1 MRAGLLP
8 VSLISAATL
17 AHEVLLMRLFS
28 ILQWHHFAYMIISI
42 ALLGFGASGTFLAF
56 ARRPLVDR
64 YPAAFA
70 ASAALFGITAVA
82 SFAGAERLPFNAL
95 EIVWNP
101 GQLGWLA
108 ASYALLIL
116 PFFFGAT
123 CIGLAFSRHTGQ
135 IGRVYAFDLVGAG
148 IGALGIVGLLFLV
161 FPSAALRFVAALGFV
176 AAALAATDMARHR
189 WLTAG
194 SLGLSAA
201 VIAVWLPLSWTA
213 PGPHMSQYKGL
224 RMALEVPNARVVEE
238 RSSPLGLLTVVESPT
253 VPFRYAPGLSLANT
267 QEPPAQLAVFTDG
280 DSLTAITAYGG
291 DPATV
296 AYLDRT
302 TAALPYRILE
312 RPRILILGAGGGEQM
327 LLALRAG
334 ADTVDAVEVNPQMI
348 DLARNRFADFGGGIF
363 SRPNVH
369 LHLAEARAFAATTG
383 ERYDLIQMPLL
394 DSFSAAVAGVQSMHE
409 NYTYTV
415 EALRAYLAVL
425 RPDGVVAV
433 TRWLRVPPRDIL
445 KLFATATAALEAD
458 GVAES
463 GRHLALIRSWNTATL
478 LVAKSPFTGED
489 VAAIRGFA
497 AENFFDISWAPG
509 ISASDVNRYNQLDQ
523 EYLYEG
529 ALALLGPERADF
541 TERYKFDIAPATDNR
556 PYFFDFFRWRALPEL
571 LMLRTQGGAAMLD
584 WGYLI
589 LVTTLVQAAILSA
602 VLILLPLWL
611 RRRAPGRAVQRLRF
625 GLYFLALG
633 LAFLFIEIAFIQ
645 RFVLFLGHPLYAI
658 AVVLAGFLAFAGLGS
673 ALAAR
678 WMAAVG
684 RGSAVRGIA
693 FAVVV
698 IAFLAATYLLA
709 LPLIFERLLA
719 LPDAAKIAIAL
730 LLIAPLAVFMGM
742 PFPLGLG
749 HVGAR
754 SEAFI
759 PWAWGINGCAS
770 VLSAILA
777 ALLAMHVGFTGVV
790 TIATILYLVAP
801 ALLAGSWDRYDQ
813 QTSQGLSGSEP
824 LSLPPRDAGDH
835 YHARHAAQPPRHP
848 PDSPAA
854 SAGGCA

>member
-28 ILQWHHFAYMIISI
+28 ILQWHHFSYMIISI

-56 ARRPLVDR
+56 ARRPLVER

-82 SFAGAERLPFNAL
+82 TFAGAERLPFNAL

-123 CIGLAFSRHTGQ
+123 CIGLAFSRHSRQ

-148 IGALGIVGLLFLV
+148 IGALGTVGLLFLV
-161 FPSAALRFVAALGFV
+161 FPYAALRLVAALGFA
-176 AAALAATDMARHR
+176 AAALAATGMACHR
-189 WLTAG
+189 WISAGGLGITAV
-194 SLGLSAA
+194 
-201 VIAVWLPLSWTA
+201 VIAVWLPPYWTA

-253 VPFRYAPGLSLANT
+253 VPFRYVPGLSLANT

-280 DSLTAITAYGG
+280 DSITALTAYDG
-291 DPATV
+291 DPATI

-312 RPRILILGAGGGEQM
+312 RPRVLILGAGGGEQV

-334 ADTVDAVEVNPQMI
+334 ADSVDAVEVNPQMI
-348 DLARNRFADFGGGIF
+348 DLARNRFADFGGDIF

-369 LHLAEARAFAATTG
+369 LHLAEARSYAATTG

-394 DSFSAAVAGVQSMHE
+394 DSFSAAAAGVQSMHE

-415 EALRAYLAVL
+415 EALRDYLAVL
-425 RPDGVVAV
+425 RPPGVIAI

-445 KLFATATAALEAD
+445 KLFATAIAALEAD
-458 GVAES
+458 GIAEP
-463 GRHLALIRSWNTATL
+463 GRHLALIRSWNTSTL
-478 LVAKSPFTGED
+478 LVAKSPFTDED
-489 VAAIRGFA
+489 VAAIRDFA
-497 AENFFDISWAPG
+497 AVNFFDISWAPG
-509 ISASDVNRYNQLDQ
+509 ISASAVNNYNQLDQ

-529 ALALLGPERADF
+529 ALALLGPERANF

-571 LMLRTQGGAAMLD
+571 LTLRTQGGAAMLD

-589 LVTTLVQAAILSA
+589 LVMTLIQAAILSA
-602 VLILLPLWL
+602 LLILLPLWL
-611 RRRAPGRAVQRLRF
+611 RRRTLGGAVHRLRF

-645 RFVLFLGHPLYAI
+645 RFVLFLGHPLYAV

-673 ALAAR
+673 AAAAG
-678 WMAAVG
+678 WMAGVG
-684 RGSAVRGIA
+684 RGSAVRAIA
-693 FAVVV
+693 VAVVV
-698 IAFLAATYLLA
+698 IAFLAVTYLLA
-709 LPLIFERLLA
+709 LPFIFGQLLA
-719 LPDAAKIAIAL
+719 LADTAKIAIAL
-730 LLIAPLAVFMGM
+730 FLIAPLAFFMGM
-742 PFPLGLG
+742 PFPLGLV
-749 HVGAR
+749 HVGVR

-759 PWAWGINGCAS
+759 AWAWGINGCAS

-777 ALLAMHVGFTGVV
+777 ALLAMQVGFTGVV
-790 TIATILYLVAP
+790 TIACILYLIAP
-801 ALLAGSWDRYDQ
+801 ALLAGSGRYDQ
-813 QTSQGLSGSEP
+813 KASGLV
-824 LSLPPRDAGDH
+824 
-835 YHARHAAQPPRHP
+835 
-848 PDSPAA
+848 PDMNATT
-854 SAGGCA
+854 GE

>member
-1 MRAGLLP
+1 MRAGHLLP
-8 VSLISAATL
+8 VGLISAATL

-28 ILQWHHFAYMIISI
+28 IIQWHQFAYMIISI
-42 ALLGFGASGTFLAF
+42 ALLGFGASGTFVAL
-56 ARRPLVDR
+56 ARRPLMKR

-70 ASAALFGITAVA
+70 ASAALFGISTVA

-95 EIVWNP
+95 EVVWNP

-108 ASYALLIL
+108 ASYALLVL

-123 CIGLAFSRHTGQ
+123 CIGLAFIRHPGQ

-148 IGALGIVGLLFLV
+148 VGALGIVGLLFLV
-161 FPSAALRFVAALGFV
+161 FPSAALRFVAALGFA
-176 AAALAATDMARHR
+176 AAALAATGMARHR
-189 WLTAG
+189 RLAAA
-194 SLGLSAA
+194 SLGLAAA
-201 VIAVWLPLSWTA
+201 VIAVWLPPSFTA
-213 PGPHMSQYKGL
+213 TGPHMSQYKGL
-224 RMALEVPNARVVEE
+224 SMALNVPNARVVEE
-238 RSSPLGLLTVVESPT
+238 RSSPLGLLTVVESPS
-253 VPFRYAPGLSLANT
+253 VPFRHAPGLSLANN
-267 QEPPAQLAVFTDG
+267 QEPPAQLAVFNDG
-280 DSLTAITAYGG
+280 DSITAITAYSGN
-291 DPATV
+291 PATV

-302 TAALPYRILE
+302 TAALPYRMLA
-312 RPRILILGAGGGEQM
+312 RPQVLVLGAGGGEQV

-334 ADTVDAVEVNPQMI
+334 ADIVDAVEVNPQMI
-348 DLARNRFADFGGGIF
+348 DLVRNRFANVVGGIF

-369 LHLAEARAFAATTG
+369 LHLAEARAFAATAG

-394 DSFSAAVAGVQSMHE
+394 DSFSAAAAGVQSIHE

-415 EALRAYLAVL
+415 EALRDYLAVL
-425 RPDGVVAV
+425 KPDGVVAI
-433 TRWLRVPPRDIL
+433 TRWLRMPPRDIL

-458 GVAES
+458 GVS
-463 GRHLALIRSWNTATL
+463 QPGWHLALIRSWNTATL

-497 AENFFDISWAPG
+497 AENFFDISWVPG
-509 ISASDVNRYNQLDQ
+509 ISASDVNRYNQLDRD
-523 EYLYEG
+523 YLYEG

-571 LMLRTQGGAAMLD
+571 LTLSTQGGAAMLD

-589 LVTTLVQAAILSA
+589 LAATLIQAAILSA

-611 RRRAPGRAVQRLRF
+611 RRRGLGSAVPRLRF

-645 RFVLFLGHPLYAI
+645 RFVLFLGHPLYAV

-678 WMAAVG
+678 WVAAVG
-684 RGSAVRGIA
+684 CGSAVRGIA
-693 FAVVV
+693 LAVVV
-698 IAFLAATYLLA
+698 IAFLAGTYLLV
-709 LPLIFERLLA
+709 LSFIFERLLA

-754 SEAFI
+754 SEEFL

-790 TIATILYLVAP
+790 TVAAILYLVAP
-801 ALLAGSWDRYDQ
+801 ALLAGSRDRCDQ
-813 QTSQGLSGSEP
+813 
-824 LSLPPRDAGDH
+824 
-835 YHARHAAQPPRHP
+835 
-848 PDSPAA
+848 
-854 SAGGCA
+854 

>member
-1 MRAGLLP
+1 MKGARLLP
-8 VSLISAATL
+8 VGLISATIL
-17 AHEVLLMRLFS
+17 AYEVLLMRLFS
-28 ILQWHHFAYMIISI
+28 IIQWHHFAYMIISI
-42 ALLGFGASGTFLAF
+42 ALLGFGASGTLVAF
-56 ARRPLVDR
+56 ARRPLVKR

-70 ASAALFGITAVA
+70 ASAALFGITAIA
-82 SFAGAERLPFNAL
+82 CFAVAERLPFNAL

-101 GQLGWLA
+101 RQLGWLA

-123 CIGLAFSRHTGQ
+123 CIGLAFSRHPGQ

-161 FPSAALRFVAALGFV
+161 FPSTALRIVAALGFA
-176 AAALAATDMARHR
+176 AAALAATGMARYR
-189 WLTAG
+189 WLAAG
-194 SLGLSAA
+194 GLGLAA
-201 VIAVWLPLSWTA
+201 VAIAVWLPPFWTD
-213 PGPHMSQYKGL
+213 PGPHISQYKGL

-238 RSSPLGLLTVVESPT
+238 RSSPLGLLTVVESPA
-253 VPFRYAPGLSLANT
+253 VPFRYVPGLGLANT

-280 DSLTAITAYGG
+280 DSITALTAYGG

-296 AYLDRT
+296 AYLGRT
-302 TAALPYRILE
+302 TAALPYRILH
-312 RPRILILGAGGGEQM
+312 RPRVLILGAGGGEQV
-327 LLALRAG
+327 LLALSAG
-334 ADTVDAVEVNPQMI
+334 AGTVDAVEVNPQMI
-348 DLARNRFADFGGGIF
+348 NLARVRFADFAGGIF
-363 SRPNVH
+363 SRPDVH

-394 DSFSAAVAGVQSMHE
+394 DSFGAAAAGVQSMHE

-415 EALRAYLAVL
+415 EALRDYLAVL
-425 RPDGVVAV
+425 RPDGVLAV

-445 KLFATATAALEAD
+445 KLFATAAAVLEAD
-458 GVAES
+458 GVAEP

-478 LVAKSPFTGED
+478 LVARSPFTGEE
-489 VAAIRGFA
+489 VTAIRRFA

-509 ISASDVNRYNQLDQ
+509 IAVSDVNRYNQLDQ

-529 ALALLGPERADF
+529 ALALLGPARADF
-541 TERYKFDIAPATDNR
+541 IERYKFDIAPATDNR

-571 LMLRTQGGAAMLD
+571 LTLRTQGGAAMLD

-602 VLILLPLWL
+602 VLILLPLRL
-611 RRRAPGRAVQRLRF
+611 SRRALGTAGHRLRF

-645 RFVLFLGHPLYAI
+645 RFVLFLGHPLYAV

-693 FAVVV
+693 LAVVA
-698 IAFLAATYLLA
+698 IAFLATTYLLA
-709 LPLIFERLLA
+709 LPLIFEGLLA
-719 LPDAAKIAIAL
+719 LPVAAKIAIAL
-730 LLIAPLAVFMGM
+730 LLIAPLALFMGM

-749 HVGAR
+749 HVGAY

-801 ALLAGSWDRYDQ
+801 ALLAGSWDK
-813 QTSQGLSGSEP
+813 
-824 LSLPPRDAGDH
+824 LPKAH
-835 YHARHAAQPPRHP
+835 I
-848 PDSPAA
+848 
-854 SAGGCA
+854 

>member
-1 MRAGLLP
+1 
-8 VSLISAATL
+8 
-17 AHEVLLMRLFS
+17 
-28 ILQWHHFAYMIISI
+28 
-42 ALLGFGASGTFLAF
+42 
-56 ARRPLVDR
+56 
-64 YPAAFA
+64 
-70 ASAALFGITAVA
+70 
-82 SFAGAERLPFNAL
+82 
-95 EIVWNP
+95 
-101 GQLGWLA
+101 
-108 ASYALLIL
+108 
-116 PFFFGAT
+116 
-123 CIGLAFSRHTGQ
+123 
-135 IGRVYAFDLVGAG
+135 
-148 IGALGIVGLLFLV
+148 
-161 FPSAALRFVAALGFV
+161 
-176 AAALAATDMARHR
+176 
-189 WLTAG
+189 
-194 SLGLSAA
+194 
-201 VIAVWLPLSWTA
+201 
-213 PGPHMSQYKGL
+213 
-224 RMALEVPNARVVEE
+224 VEE

-253 VPFRYAPGLSLANT
+253 VPFRYAPGLSLANV
-267 QEPPAQLAVFTDG
+267 QEPPAQLAVFSDG
-280 DSLTAITAYGG
+280 DSITAMTAYGG

-302 TAALPYRILE
+302 TAALPYRLLA
-312 RPRILILGAGGGEQM
+312 RPRILILGAGGGEQV

-334 ADTVDAVEVNPQMI
+334 ADIVDAVEVNPQMI
-348 DLARNRFADFGGGIF
+348 ELSRNRFASFVGGIF
-363 SRPNVH
+363 SRPNVN

-394 DSFSAAVAGVQSMHE
+394 DSFSAAAAGVQSMHE

-415 EALRAYLAVL
+415 EALRDYLAVL
-425 RPDGVVAV
+425 RPDGVVAI

-458 GVAES
+458 GVS
-463 GRHLALIRSWNTATL
+463 QPGRHLALIRSWNTATL
-478 LVAKSPFTGED
+478 IVAKSPLTGED

-497 AENFFDISWAPG
+497 GENFFDISWVPG

-571 LMLRTQGGAAMLD
+571 LALRTQGGAAMLD

-589 LVTTLVQAAILSA
+589 LVATLVQTAILSA

-611 RRRAPGRAVQRLRF
+611 GRRAIGSAVPRLRF

-645 RFVLFLGHPLYAI
+645 RFMLFLGHPLYAV

-673 ALAAR
+673 AVAAR
-678 WMAAVG
+678 WMTAVG
-684 RGSAVRGIA
+684 RGSAVRGITL
-693 FAVVV
+693 AVVV
-698 IAFLAATYLLA
+698 IAFLAGTYLIA
-709 LPLIFERLLA
+709 LPSVFERLLA

-742 PFPLGLG
+742 PFPLGLS

-754 SEAFI
+754 SEEFL

-777 ALLAMHVGFTGVV
+777 ALLAMHVGFIGVV
-790 TIATILYLVAP
+790 TIAAILYLAAP
-801 ALLAGSWDRYDQ
+801 ALLAGSQGFVPDRKR
-813 QTSQGLSGSEP
+813 SRAKP
-824 LSLPPRDAGDH
+824 
-835 YHARHAAQPPRHP
+835 
-848 PDSPAA
+848 
-854 SAGGCA
+854 SA

>member
-1 MRAGLLP
+1 MRVGRLLP

-28 ILQWHHFAYMIISI
+28 IIQWHHFAYMIISI
-42 ALLGFGASGTFLAF
+42 ALLGFGASGTFVAF
-56 ARRPLVDR
+56 ARRPLVER

-123 CIGLAFSRHTGQ
+123 CIGLAFSRHPGQ

-148 IGALGIVGLLFLV
+148 IGALGTVGLLFLV

-176 AAALAATDMARHR
+176 AAALAATGMARHR
-189 WLTAG
+189 WLAVG
-194 SLGLSAA
+194 SLGLAAA
-201 VIAVWLPLSWTA
+201 VIAVWLPSSWTA
-213 PGPHMSQYKGL
+213 PDPYMSQYKGL

-253 VPFRYAPGLSLANT
+253 VPFRYVPGLSLANT

-280 DSLTAITAYGG
+280 DSITAITAYGG
-291 DPATV
+291 TPATV

-312 RPRILILGAGGGEQM
+312 RPRMLILGAGGGEQV

-348 DLARNRFADFGGGIF
+348 DLVRNRFADFDGGIF

-394 DSFSAAVAGVQSMHE
+394 DSFSAAAAGVQSMHE
-409 NYTYTV
+409 NYTYTA
-415 EALRAYLAVL
+415 EALRDYLAVL
-425 RPDGVVAV
+425 KPDGVIAI

-458 GVAES
+458 GVAEP

-478 LVAKSPFTGED
+478 LVAKSPFMGED
-489 VAAIRGFA
+489 VTAIRGFA

-571 LMLRTQGGAAMLD
+571 LTLRTQGGAAMLD

-589 LVTTLVQAAILSA
+589 LVTTLVQAAVLSA

-611 RRRAPGRAVQRLRF
+611 RRRALGGAACRLRF

-645 RFVLFLGHPLYAI
+645 RFVLFLGHPLYAV

-673 ALAAR
+673 AVAAR

-693 FAVVV
+693 LAVVV

-777 ALLAMHVGFTGVV
+777 PLLAMHVGFTGVV
-790 TIATILYLVAP
+790 TIATVLYLVAP

-813 QTSQGLSGSEP
+813 QTSQGFI
-824 LSLPPRDAGDH
+824 
-835 YHARHAAQPPRHP
+835 
-848 PDSPAA
+848 PDRS
-854 SAGGCA
+854 

>member
-1 MRAGLLP
+1 MRAGCLLP
-8 VSLISAATL
+8 VGLISAATL
-17 AHEVLLMRLFS
+17 SYEVLLMRLFS
-28 ILQWHHFAYMIISI
+28 IVQWQYFAYMIISI
-42 ALLGFGASGTFLAF
+42 ALLGFGASGSFVAL
-56 ARRPLVDR
+56 ARRPLVER

-82 SFAGAERLPFNAL
+82 SFAGAERLPFNPL

-108 ASYALLIL
+108 ASYALLFL

-123 CIGLAFSRHTGQ
+123 CIGLAFSRHPDQ

-148 IGALGIVGLLFLV
+148 AGALGTVGLLFLV
-161 FPSAALRFVAALGFV
+161 FPSVALRLVAALGFV
-176 AAALAATDMARHR
+176 AAALSATGMARHR
-189 WLTAG
+189 WLAAG
-194 SLGLSAA
+194 SLGLAA
-201 VIAVWLPLSWTA
+201 AAIAVWLPPSWTA
-213 PGPHMSQYKGL
+213 PDPHMSQYKGL

-238 RSSPLGLLTVVESPT
+238 RSSPLGLLTIVESPT
-253 VPFRYAPGLSLANT
+253 VPFRYVPGLSLANT
-267 QEPPAQLAVFTDG
+267 QEPLAQLAVFTDG
-280 DSLTAITAYGG
+280 ESITTITAYDGA
-291 DPATV
+291 PATL

-312 RPRILILGAGGGEQM
+312 RPRMLILGAGGGEQV

-348 DLARNRFADFGGGIF
+348 DLVRNRFADFAGGIF

-369 LHLAEARAFAATTG
+369 VHLAEARAFAATTD

-394 DSFSAAVAGVQSMHE
+394 DSFSAAAAGVQSMHE

-415 EALRAYLAVL
+415 EALRDYLTVL
-425 RPDGVVAV
+425 KPEGVIAI

-458 GVAES
+458 GVAEP
-463 GRHLALIRSWNTATL
+463 GTHLALIRSWNTATL
-478 LVAKSPFTGED
+478 LVAKAPFIGED
-489 VAAIRGFA
+489 VAAIRRFA

-509 ISASDVNRYNQLDQ
+509 ISTSDVNRYNQLDQ

-529 ALALLGPERADF
+529 ALALLGPGRAGF
-541 TERYKFDIAPATDNR
+541 TERYKFDISPATDNR

-571 LMLRTQGGAAMLD
+571 LTLRTQGGAAMLD

-589 LVTTLVQAAILSA
+589 LVTTLVQAAVLSA
-602 VLILLPLWL
+602 VLILFPLWL
-611 RRRAPGRAVQRLRF
+611 RRRAPPRAERRLRF

-645 RFVLFLGHPLYAI
+645 RFLLFLGHPLYAV

-673 ALAAR
+673 AIAAR

-684 RGSAVRGIA
+684 RGSAVRGITL
-693 FAVVV
+693 AVVV
-698 IAFLAATYLLA
+698 IALLAATYLLA

-719 LPDAAKIAIAL
+719 LPDAAKIAITL

-749 HVGAR
+749 YVGAR
-754 SEAFI
+754 SEALI

-801 ALLAGSWDRYDQ
+801 ALLAGPLDAALLAKRISDP
-813 QTSQGLSGSEP
+813 QGS
-824 LSLPPRDAGDH
+824 
-835 YHARHAAQPPRHP
+835 
-848 PDSPAA
+848 
-854 SAGGCA
+854 

>member
-1 MRAGLLP
+1 MRVGRLLP
-8 VSLISAATL
+8 VGLISAATL

-28 ILQWHHFAYMIISI
+28 IIQWHQFAYMIISI
-42 ALLGFGASGTFLAF
+42 ALLGFGASGTFVAL
-56 ARRPLVDR
+56 ARRPLLKR

-108 ASYALLIL
+108 ASYALLVL

-123 CIGLAFSRHTGQ
+123 CIGLAFSRHPGQ

-148 IGALGIVGLLFLV
+148 VGALGTVGLLFLV
-161 FPSAALRFVAALGFV
+161 FPSAALRFIAALGFA
-176 AAALAATDMARHR
+176 AAALAATGMARHR
-189 WLTAG
+189 RLAAG
-194 SLGLSAA
+194 SLGLAAA
-201 VIAVWLPLSWTA
+201 VIAVWLPPSFTA
-213 PGPHMSQYKGL
+213 TGPHMSQYKGL
-224 RMALEVPNARVVEE
+224 SMALDVPNARVVEE
-238 RSSPLGLLTVVESPT
+238 RSSPLGLLTVVESPS
-253 VPFRYAPGLSLANT
+253 VPFRHAPGLSLANT
-267 QEPPAQLAVFTDG
+267 QEPPAQLAVFSDG
-280 DSLTAITAYGG
+280 DSITAMTAYSG

-302 TAALPYRILE
+302 TAALPYRMLA
-312 RPRILILGAGGGEQM
+312 RPRMLVLGAGGGEQV

-334 ADTVDAVEVNPQMI
+334 ADIVDAVEVNPQMI
-348 DLARNRFADFGGGIF
+348 DLARNRFANFVGGIF

-369 LHLAEARAFAATTG
+369 LHLAEARAFAATAG

-394 DSFSAAVAGVQSMHE
+394 DSFSAAAAGVQSMHE

-415 EALRAYLAVL
+415 EALRDYLAVL
-425 RPDGVVAV
+425 KPDGVVAI

-458 GVAES
+458 GVS
-463 GRHLALIRSWNTATL
+463 QPGRHLALIRSWNTATL

-497 AENFFDISWAPG
+497 GENFFDISWVPG

-541 TERYKFDIAPATDNR
+541 IERYKFDIAPATDDR

-571 LMLRTQGGAAMLD
+571 LTLRTQGGAAMLD

-589 LVTTLVQAAILSA
+589 LAATLVQAAILSA

-611 RRRAPGRAVQRLRF
+611 RRRALGRAVPRLRF

-645 RFVLFLGHPLYAI
+645 RFVLFLGHPLYAV

-678 WMAAVG
+678 WVVTVG
-684 RGSAVRGIA
+684 RGSAVRGITL
-693 FAVVV
+693 AVVV
-698 IAFLAATYLLA
+698 IAFLAGTYLLA

-749 HVGAR
+749 YTAAR
-754 SEAFI
+754 SEEFL

-801 ALLAGSWDRYDQ
+801 ALLAGPWDRYDQ
-813 QTSQGLSGSEP
+813 QTSQGLSESEP
-824 LSLPPRDAGDH
+824 FVS
-835 YHARHAAQPPRHP
+835 
-848 PDSPAA
+848 
-854 SAGGCA
+854 

>member
-1 MRAGLLP
+1 MRVGRLLP
-8 VSLISAATL
+8 VGLISAATL

-28 ILQWHHFAYMIISI
+28 IIQWHHFAYMIISI

-56 ARRPLVDR
+56 ARRPLVER

-70 ASAALFGITAVA
+70 ASAALFGISAVA
-82 SFAGAERLPFNAL
+82 SVAGAERLPFNAL
-95 EIVWNP
+95 EIIWNP

-108 ASYALLIL
+108 ASYALLVL

-123 CIGLAFSRHTGQ
+123 CIGLAFIRHPGQ

-148 IGALGIVGLLFLV
+148 IGALGTVGLLFLV
-161 FPSAALRFVAALGFV
+161 PPPAALYFVAALGFA
-176 AAALAATDMARHR
+176 AAALAATGMARHR
-189 WLTAG
+189 WLAVG
-194 SLGLSAA
+194 SLGLAA
-201 VIAVWLPLSWTA
+201 LLIAVWLPPSWTA

-238 RSSPLGLLTVVESPT
+238 RSSPLGLLTIVESPT

-280 DSLTAITAYGG
+280 DSITTITAYGG

-302 TAALPYRILE
+302 TAALPYRILT
-312 RPRILILGAGGGEQM
+312 RPRMLILGAGGGEQV

-334 ADTVDAVEVNPQMI
+334 AVTVDAVEFNPQMI
-348 DLARNRFADFGGGIF
+348 DLARNHFADFAGGIF

-369 LHLAEARAFAATTG
+369 LHLAEARAFAAATG

-394 DSFSAAVAGVQSMHE
+394 DSFSAAAAGVQTMHE
-409 NYTYTV
+409 NYTYTL
-415 EALRAYLAVL
+415 EALRDYLAVL
-425 RPDGVVAV
+425 RPGGIIAI
-433 TRWLRVPPRDIL
+433 TRWLRAPPRDIL

-458 GVAES
+458 GVAEA
-463 GRHLALIRSWNTATL
+463 GQHLALIRSWNTATL
-478 LVAKSPFTGED
+478 LVAKSAFIGED

-497 AENFFDISWAPG
+497 AENFFDTSWAPG
-509 ISASDVNRYNQLDQ
+509 ISSADVNRYNQLDQ

-541 TERYKFDIAPATDNR
+541 IERYKFDIAPATDDR

-571 LMLRTQGGAAMLD
+571 LTLRTQGGAAMLD

-589 LVTTLVQAAILSA
+589 LATTLVQAAILSA

-611 RRRAPGRAVQRLRF
+611 RRRALGRGVHRLRF
-625 GLYFLALG
+625 GLYFLSLG

-645 RFVLFLGHPLYAI
+645 RFVLFLGHPLYAV

-673 ALAAR
+673 AVAAR
-678 WMAAVG
+678 WMALVG

-693 FAVVV
+693 LAVVV
-698 IAFLAATYLLA
+698 IACLAAAYLLA
-709 LPLIFERLLA
+709 LPLVFERLLA
-719 LPDAAKIAIAL
+719 LPDAVKIAIAL
-730 LLIAPLAVFMGM
+730 LLIAPLAIFMGM

-749 HVGAR
+749 HVGAC

-777 ALLAMHVGFTGVV
+777 VLLAMHIGFTGVV
-790 TIATILYLVAP
+790 VIATILYLVAP
-801 ALLAGSWDRYDQ
+801 ALLAGSWEPYDQ
-813 QTSQGLSGSEP
+813 QTPQGFVP
-824 LSLPPRDAGDH
+824 DRNR
-835 YHARHAAQPPRHP
+835 ARVKPTPENPIRL
-848 PDSPAA
+848 A
-854 SAGGCA
+854 SAPIESGRG

>member
-1 MRAGLLP
+1 MRVGRLLP

-28 ILQWHHFAYMIISI
+28 IIQWHHFAYMIISI
-42 ALLGFGASGTFLAF
+42 ALLGFGASGTFVVF
-56 ARRPLVDR
+56 ARRPLVER
-64 YPAAFA
+64 YSAAFA
-70 ASAALFGITAVA
+70 ASAALFGITAIV

-101 GQLGWLA
+101 WHLGWLA
-108 ASYALLIL
+108 ASYALLML

-123 CIGLAFSRHTGQ
+123 CIGLAFSRYPRQ
-135 IGRVYAFDLVGAG
+135 IRHVYAFDLIGAG
-148 IGALGIVGLLFLV
+148 IGALGTVGLLFLV
-161 FPSAALRFVAALGFV
+161 FPTTALRFVAALGF
-176 AAALAATDMARHR
+176 AAATLAATGMARHR
-189 WLTAG
+189 WLAVG
-194 SLGLSAA
+194 SLGLAAA
-201 VIAVWLPLSWTA
+201 VIAVWLPPSWTA
-213 PGPHMSQYKGL
+213 LGPHMSQYKGL

-238 RSSPLGLLTVVESPT
+238 RSSPLGLLTIVESPT

-267 QEPPAQLAVFTDG
+267 QEPPAQLAVFIDG
-280 DSLTAITAYGG
+280 DNITAITAYGG
-291 DPATV
+291 NPATV

-302 TAALPYRILE
+302 TAALPFRILE
-312 RPRILILGAGGGEQM
+312 RPRTLILGAGGGEQV

-334 ADTVDAVEVNPQMI
+334 ADTVDAVEVNSQMI
-348 DLARNRFADFGGGIF
+348 DLARNRFADFAGGIF
-363 SRPNVH
+363 SLPNVH
-369 LHLAEARAFAATTG
+369 SHLAEARAFASTTG
-383 ERYDLIQMPLL
+383 EHYDLIQIPLL
-394 DSFSAAVAGVQSMHE
+394 DSFSTAAAGVQSVHE

-415 EALRAYLAVL
+415 EALQDYLAVL
-425 RPDGVVAV
+425 RPDGVIAT

-445 KLFATATAALEAD
+445 KLFATATVALEAD
-458 GVAES
+458 GVAEP

-478 LVAKSPFTGED
+478 LVAKSPFTAED

-523 EYLYEG
+523 EYFYEG
-529 ALALLGPERADF
+529 AVALLGPERAEF

-571 LMLRTQGGAAMLD
+571 LTLHAQGGATMLD

-589 LVTTLVQAAILSA
+589 LMATLVQAAILST

-611 RRRAPGRAVQRLRF
+611 RRRGFGRDVHRLRA

-633 LAFLFIEIAFIQ
+633 LAFLLIEIAFIQ
-645 RFVLFLGHPLYAI
+645 RFVLFLGHPLYAV

-673 ALAAR
+673 AVATR
-678 WMAAVG
+678 WMTSVG

-693 FAVVV
+693 LAVVV
-698 IAFLAATYLLA
+698 IAFLATTYLFA

-719 LPDAAKIAIAL
+719 LPDAAKIAVAL

-790 TIATILYLVAP
+790 AIATALYLVAP
-801 ALLAGSWDRYDQ
+801 ALLAGWWDRHDR
-813 QTSQGLSGSEP
+813 QTSQGFVPEQS
-824 LSLPPRDAGDH
+824 
-835 YHARHAAQPPRHP
+835 
-848 PDSPAA
+848 
-854 SAGGCA
+854 

>member
-1 MRAGLLP
+1 MRAGRLLP
-8 VSLISAATL
+8 IGLISAATL
-17 AHEVLLMRLFS
+17 AYEVLLIRLFS
-28 ILQWHHFAYMIISI
+28 IIQWHHFAYMMISI
-42 ALLGFGASGTFLAF
+42 ALLGFGASGTFIAL
-56 ARRPLVDR
+56 ARRPLVER

-82 SFAGAERLPFNAL
+82 SFACAERLPFNAL

-101 GQLGWLA
+101 RQLGWLA
-108 ASYALLIL
+108 AIYALLIL

-123 CIGLAFSRHTGQ
+123 CIGLAFSRYPGQ
-135 IGRVYAFDLVGAG
+135 TGRVYAFDLVGAG

-161 FPSAALRFVAALGFV
+161 FPSEALRFVAALGFA
-176 AAALAATDMARHR
+176 AAALAATGMARHR
-189 WLTAG
+189 WFAAG
-194 SLGLSAA
+194 ILGLAAA
-201 VIAVWLPLSWTA
+201 VITVWLPPSWTA
-213 PGPHMSQYKGL
+213 PGPHMSEYKGL

-253 VPFRYAPGLSLANT
+253 IPFRYAPGLSLANS

-280 DSLTAITAYGG
+280 DSITAITTYGG

-296 AYLDRT
+296 AYTDRT

-312 RPRILILGAGGGEQM
+312 RPRVLILGAGGGEQV

-334 ADTVDAVEVNPQMI
+334 AEIVDAVEVNAQMI
-348 DLARNRFADFGGGIF
+348 DLARNRFADFVGGIF

-394 DSFSAAVAGVQSMHE
+394 DSFGAAAAGVQSMHE

-415 EALRAYLAVL
+415 EAMRDYLTVLRADGILAI
-425 RPDGVVAV
+425 
-433 TRWLRVPPRDIL
+433 TRWLRMPPRDIL
-445 KLFATATAALEAD
+445 KLFATATTALEAD
-458 GVAES
+458 GVAQP
-463 GRHLALIRSWNTATL
+463 GRHLVLIRSWNTATL

-489 VAAIRGFA
+489 IAAISRFA

-509 ISASDVNRYNQLDQ
+509 ISPSDVNRYNQLDQ
-523 EYLYEG
+523 EYLYAG
-529 ALALLGPERADF
+529 ALALLGRGRADF
-541 TERYKFDIAPATDNR
+541 IERYKFDIAPATDNR

-571 LMLRTQGGAAMLD
+571 VTLRTQGGAAMLD

-589 LVTTLVQAAILSA
+589 LVTTLGQAAILSA

-611 RRRAPGRAVQRLRF
+611 RRRALGRAGHRLRF

-645 RFVLFLGHPLYAI
+645 RFVLFLGHPLYAV

-673 ALAAR
+673 AVAAR

-684 RGSAVRGIA
+684 RGSPVRGIA
-693 FAVVV
+693 LAVVV

-719 LPDAAKIAIAL
+719 LGDAAKIAITL
-730 LLIAPLAVFMGM
+730 LLIAPLAIFMGM

-749 HVGAR
+749 FVGAH
-754 SEAFI
+754 SDEFI
-759 PWAWGINGCAS
+759 PWAWGINGSAS

-790 TIATILYLVAP
+790 AIAIILYLLAP
-801 ALLAGSWDRYDQ
+801 ALLAGLSDRHDQ
-813 QTSQGLSGSEP
+813 HGSVPDRSRSRVEP
-824 LSLPPRDAGDH
+824 TA
-835 YHARHAAQPPRHP
+835 
-848 PDSPAA
+848 
-854 SAGGCA
+854 

>member
-1 MRAGLLP
+1 
-8 VSLISAATL
+8 
-17 AHEVLLMRLFS
+17 
-28 ILQWHHFAYMIISI
+28 
-42 ALLGFGASGTFLAF
+42 
-56 ARRPLVDR
+56 
-64 YPAAFA
+64 
-70 ASAALFGITAVA
+70 
-82 SFAGAERLPFNAL
+82 FNAL

-101 GQLGWLA
+101 WQLGWLA

-123 CIGLAFSRHTGQ
+123 CIGLAFSRYPSQ

-148 IGALGIVGLLFLV
+148 IGALGTVGLLFLV
-161 FPSAALRFVAALGFV
+161 FPTTALRFVAAAGFA
-176 AAALAATDMARHR
+176 AAALAAAGMARHR
-189 WLTAG
+189 WLAVG
-194 SLGLSAA
+194 SLGLAAA
-201 VIAVWLPLSWTA
+201 VIAVWLPPSWTA
-213 PGPHMSQYKGL
+213 LGPHMSQYKGL
-224 RMALEVPNARVVEE
+224 RLALEVPNARVVEE
-238 RSSPLGLLTVVESPT
+238 RSGPLGLLTVVESPT

-280 DSLTAITAYGG
+280 DSITAITAYGG

-302 TAALPYRILE
+302 TDALPYRIRE
-312 RPRILILGAGGGEQM
+312 RPRTLILGAGGGAQV

-334 ADTVDAVEVNPQMI
+334 ADSVDAVEVNSQMI
-348 DLARNRFADFGGGIF
+348 DLARNRFADFVGGIF
-363 SRPNVH
+363 GRSNVH
-369 LHLAEARAFAATTG
+369 LHLAEARAFAATTA
-383 ERYDLIQMPLL
+383 ERYDLIQIPLL
-394 DSFSAAVAGVQSMHE
+394 DSFSAAAAGVQSVHE

-415 EALRAYLAVL
+415 EALQDYLAVL
-425 RPDGVVAV
+425 KPDGVIAI

-445 KLFATATAALEAD
+445 KLFATATVALEAE
-458 GVAES
+458 GVAEP
-463 GRHLALIRSWNTATL
+463 GRHLALIRSWNSATL
-478 LVAKSPFTGED
+478 LIAKSPLTDAD

-497 AENFFDISWAPG
+497 ADNFFDISWAPG
-509 ISASDVNRYNQLDQ
+509 ISASDLNRYNQLDE

-529 ALALLGPERADF
+529 AVALLGPERAEF
-541 TERYKFDIAPATDNR
+541 TERYKFDIEPATDNR
-556 PYFFDFFRWRALPEL
+556 PFFFDFFRWRALPEL
-571 LMLRTQGGAAMLD
+571 VTLRTQGGAAMLD

-589 LVTTLVQAAILSA
+589 LVTTLVQAAIFSA

-611 RRRAPGRAVQRLRF
+611 CRRALGGVVDRVRF
-625 GLYFLALG
+625 GLYFLVLG

-645 RFVLFLGHPLYAI
+645 RFVLFLGHPLYAV

-673 ALAAR
+673 AVAAR

-693 FAVVV
+693 LAAVV
-698 IAFLAATYLLA
+698 IAFLATTYLYA
-709 LPLIFERLLA
+709 LPSIFEQLLA
-719 LPDAAKIAIAL
+719 LPDAAKIAVAL
-730 LLIAPLAVFMGM
+730 CLIAPLAVFMGM

-790 TIATILYLVAP
+790 AIATIFYLVAP
-801 ALLAGSWDRYDQ
+801 ALLAGWWDRYDQ
-813 QTSQGLSGSEP
+813 
-824 LSLPPRDAGDH
+824 
-835 YHARHAAQPPRHP
+835 
-848 PDSPAA
+848 
-854 SAGGCA
+854 

>member
-1 MRAGLLP
+1 MRAGRLLP
-8 VSLISAATL
+8 VGLISAATL
-17 AHEVLLMRLFS
+17 AYEVLLIRLFS
-28 ILQWHHFAYMIISI
+28 IIQWHHFAYMMISI
-42 ALLGFGASGTFLAF
+42 ALLGFGASGTFIALV
-56 ARRPLVDR
+56 RRPLVER

-70 ASAALFGITAVA
+70 ASAALFGITVVA
-82 SFAGAERLPFNAL
+82 SFACAERLPFNAL

-101 GQLGWLA
+101 RQLVWLA
-108 ASYALLIL
+108 AIYALLIL

-123 CIGLAFSRHTGQ
+123 CICLAFSRHPGQ
-135 IGRVYAFDLVGAG
+135 TGRVYAYDLVGAG
-148 IGALGIVGLLFLV
+148 IGAIGTVGLLFQV
-161 FPSAALRFVAALGFV
+161 VPSEALRFVAALGLA

-189 WLTAG
+189 WFAAG
-194 SLGLSAA
+194 SLGLAAA
-201 VIAVWLPLSWTA
+201 VFTVWLPPSWTA
-213 PGPHMSQYKGL
+213 LGPHMSQYKGL

-253 VPFRYAPGLSLANT
+253 IPFRYAPGLSLANT

-280 DSLTAITAYGG
+280 DSITAITTYGG
-291 DPATV
+291 DPAAV

-302 TAALPYRILE
+302 AAALPYRILE
-312 RPRILILGAGGGEQM
+312 RPRVLILGAGGGDQV

-334 ADTVDAVEVNPQMI
+334 GGTVDAVEVNPQMI
-348 DLARNRFADFGGGIF
+348 DLARNRFADFVGGIF

-394 DSFSAAVAGVQSMHE
+394 DSFSAAAAGVQSMHE
-409 NYTYTV
+409 NYTYTI
-415 EALRAYLAVL
+415 EAMRDYLAVL
-425 RPDGVVAV
+425 RPDGVVAI
-433 TRWLRVPPRDIL
+433 TRWLRTPPRDIL
-445 KLFATATAALEAD
+445 KLFATAIVALEAH
-458 GVAES
+458 GVAQP
-463 GRHLALIRSWNTATL
+463 GRHLVLIRSWNTATL
-478 LVAKSPFTGED
+478 LVAKLPFTGED
-489 VAAIRGFA
+489 LAAVRGFA

-529 ALALLGPERADF
+529 AIALLGPERADF
-541 TERYKFDIAPATDNR
+541 IDRYKFDIAPATDNR

-571 LMLRTQGGAAMLD
+571 LALRTQGGAAMLD

-589 LVTTLVQAAILSA
+589 LVTTLVQAATLSA

-611 RRRAPGRAVQRLRF
+611 RRRALGRAVHRLRF

-645 RFVLFLGHPLYAI
+645 RFVLFLGHPLYAV

-673 ALAAR
+673 AGSAR

-684 RGSAVRGIA
+684 RGSPVRGIA
-693 FAVVV
+693 LAVVV
-698 IAFLAATYLLA
+698 IAILAATYLLA
-709 LPLIFERLLA
+709 LPLIFERLMA
-719 LPDAAKIAIAL
+719 LPDAAKIAITL

-754 SEAFI
+754 SDAFI

-770 VLSAILA
+770 VMSAILA

-801 ALLAGSWDRYDQ
+801 ALLAGLSDRYDQ
-813 QTSQGLSGSEP
+813 QGSV
-824 LSLPPRDAGDH
+824 
-835 YHARHAAQPPRHP
+835 
-848 PDSPAA
+848 PDRRLYSI
-854 SAGGCA
+854 

>member
-1 MRAGLLP
+1 MRAERLLP

-28 ILQWHHFAYMIISI
+28 IIQWHHFAYMIISI

-56 ARRPLVDR
+56 ARRPLLER

-70 ASAALFGITAVA
+70 TSAALFGLTAVT
-82 SFAGAERLPFNAL
+82 SFAAAARLPFNAL
-95 EIVWNP
+95 EFVWNP
-101 GQLGWLA
+101 RQLGWLA
-108 ASYALLIL
+108 ASYALLIP

-123 CIGLAFSRHTGQ
+123 CIGLAFSRHPRQ

-161 FPSAALRFVAALGFV
+161 FPSVALRLVAALGFA
-176 AAALAATDMARHR
+176 AAALAATGLARHR
-189 WLTAG
+189 WLAAG
-194 SLGLSAA
+194 SLGLAAA
-201 VIAVWLPLSWTA
+201 VIALWLPPAWTA

-224 RMALEVPNARVVEE
+224 RMALAVPNARVVEE

-253 VPFRYAPGLSLANT
+253 VPFRHAPGLSLANT

-280 DSLTAITAYGG
+280 DSITAITAYGG

-302 TAALPYRILE
+302 TAALPYRIRK

-334 ADTVDAVEVNPQMI
+334 AEIVDAVEVNPQMI
-348 DLARNRFADFGGGIF
+348 GLARKRFADFAGGIF

-383 ERYDLIQMPLL
+383 ARYDLIQMPLL
-394 DSFSAAVAGVQSMHE
+394 DSFSAAAAGVQSLHE

-415 EALRAYLAVL
+415 EAVRDYLAVL
-425 RPDGVVAV
+425 RPEGVVAI
-433 TRWLRVPPRDIL
+433 TRWLRVPPRGIL
-445 KLFATATAALEAD
+445 KLFATASVALEAD
-458 GVAES
+458 GVTEP

-509 ISASDVNRYNQLDQ
+509 LSAGDVNRYNQLDQ
-523 EYLYEG
+523 DYLYEG

-571 LMLRTQGGAAMLD
+571 LTLRAQGGAAMLD

-611 RRRAPGRAVQRLRF
+611 GRRAPGRTVYRLRF

-645 RFVLFLGHPLYAI
+645 RFVLFLGHPLYAV

-673 ALAAR
+673 AVAAR

-684 RGSAVRGIA
+684 GGSPVRGIA
-693 FAVVV
+693 LAVMA
-698 IAFLAATYLLA
+698 IAVLAATYLLA

-719 LPDAAKIAIAL
+719 LPDAAKIAMTL

-801 ALLAGSWDRYDQ
+801 ALLAGWWDRFDQ
-813 QTSQGLSGSEP
+813 QTLQGKT
-824 LSLPPRDAGDH
+824 
-835 YHARHAAQPPRHP
+835 
-848 PDSPAA
+848 
-854 SAGGCA
+854 

>member
-1 MRAGLLP
+1 MRAGYLLP
-8 VSLISAATL
+8 VGLISAATL
-17 AHEVLLMRLFS
+17 AYEVLLIRLFS
-28 ILQWHHFAYMIISI
+28 IIQWHHFAYMMISI
-42 ALLGFGASGTFLAF
+42 ALLGFGASGTFLAL
-56 ARRPLVDR
+56 ARRPLVER

-82 SFAGAERLPFNAL
+82 SFACAERLPFNAL

-101 GQLGWLA
+101 RQLGWLGA
-108 ASYALLIL
+108 IYALLIL

-123 CIGLAFSRHTGQ
+123 CIGLAFSRYPDQ
-135 IGRVYAFDLVGAG
+135 IGRIYAFDLVGAG
-148 IGALGIVGLLFLV
+148 IGALGIVGFLFLV
-161 FPSAALRFVAALGFV
+161 FPSEALRFVAALGFA
-176 AAALAATDMARHR
+176 AAALAATGMPRHR
-189 WLTAG
+189 WFAAG
-194 SLGLSAA
+194 ILGLAAA
-201 VIAVWLPLSWTA
+201 VVTMWLPPSWTA
-213 PGPHMSQYKGL
+213 PGLHMSEYKGL
-224 RMALEVPNARVVEE
+224 RMALEVPNARVVED

-253 VPFRYAPGLSLANT
+253 IPFRYAPGLSLANT

-280 DSLTAITAYGG
+280 DSMTAITTYGG

-296 AYLDRT
+296 AYIDRT

-312 RPRILILGAGGGEQM
+312 RPRVLILGAGGGEQV

-334 ADTVDAVEVNPQMI
+334 AEIVDAVEVNPQMI
-348 DLARNRFADFGGGIF
+348 DLARNRFADFVGGIF

-383 ERYDLIQMPLL
+383 EHYDLIQMPLL
-394 DSFSAAVAGVQSMHE
+394 DSFGAAAAGVQSMHE

-415 EALRAYLAVL
+415 EAMRDYLAVL
-425 RPDGVVAV
+425 RADGIVAI
-433 TRWLRVPPRDIL
+433 TRWLRMPPRDIL
-445 KLFATATAALEAD
+445 KLFATATVALEAD
-458 GVAES
+458 GVS
-463 GRHLALIRSWNTATL
+463 QPGRHLVLIRSWNTATL

-489 VAAIRGFA
+489 IAAIRRFA

-523 EYLYEG
+523 EYLYAG
-529 ALALLGPERADF
+529 ALALLGPGRAEF
-541 TERYKFDIAPATDNR
+541 IERYKFDIAPATDNR

-571 LMLRTQGGAAMLD
+571 VTLRTQGGAAMLD

-589 LVTTLVQAAILSA
+589 LVTTLGQAAILSA

-611 RRRAPGRAVQRLRF
+611 RRRALGRAGHRLRF

-645 RFVLFLGHPLYAI
+645 RFVLFLGHPLYAV

-673 ALAAR
+673 AVAAR

-684 RGSAVRGIA
+684 RGSPVRGIA
-693 FAVVV
+693 LAVVV
-698 IAFLAATYLLA
+698 IAILATTYLLA
-709 LPLIFERLLA
+709 LPLIFERLPA
-719 LPDAAKIAIAL
+719 LPDAAKIAITL

-749 HVGAR
+749 FVGAR
-754 SEAFI
+754 SDEFI
-759 PWAWGINGCAS
+759 PWAWGINGSAS

-777 ALLAMHVGFTGVV
+777 ALFAMHVGFTGVV
-790 TIATILYLVAP
+790 TIAIILYLLAP
-801 ALLAGSWDRYDQ
+801 PLLAGLSDRNDQ
-813 QTSQGLSGSEP
+813 HGSVQDRSRSRVEP
-824 LSLPPRDAGDH
+824 TG
-835 YHARHAAQPPRHP
+835 
-848 PDSPAA
+848 
-854 SAGGCA
+854 

>member
-1 MRAGLLP
+1 MKAGRLLP
-8 VSLISAATL
+8 VGLISAAIL

-28 ILQWHHFAYMIISI
+28 IIQWHQFAYMIISI
-42 ALLGFGASGTFLAF
+42 ALLGFGASGTFVAL
-56 ARRPLVDR
+56 ARRPLLKR

-70 ASAALFGITAVA
+70 ASAALFGIAAVA

-101 GQLGWLA
+101 AQLGWLA
-108 ASYALLIL
+108 ANYALLSL

-123 CIGLAFSRHTGQ
+123 CIGLAFSRHPDA
-135 IGRVYAFDLVGAG
+135 IGRVYAFDLIGAG
-148 IGALGIVGLLFLV
+148 IGALGVVGLLFLV
-161 FPSAALRFVAALGFV
+161 FPSTALRFVAALGFA
-176 AAALAATDMARHR
+176 AAALAATGMARHR
-189 WLTAG
+189 WFAAG
-194 SLGLSAA
+194 SLGLAA
-201 VIAVWLPLSWTA
+201 TVIAVWLPPSFTA
-213 PGPHMSQYKGL
+213 TGPHMSEYKGL
-224 RMALEVPNARVVEE
+224 RMALEVPDARVVEE

-253 VPFRYAPGLSLANT
+253 VPFRYAPGLSLANV
-267 QEPPAQLAVFTDG
+267 QEPPAQLAVFSDG
-280 DSLTAITAYGG
+280 DSITAMTAYGG

-302 TAALPYRILE
+302 TAALPYRLLA
-312 RPRILILGAGGGEQM
+312 RPRVLVLGAGGGEQV

-334 ADTVDAVEVNPQMI
+334 AEIVDAVEVNPQMI
-348 DLARNRFADFGGGIF
+348 ELTRNRFANFVGGIF
-363 SRPNVH
+363 SRPNVD
-369 LHLAEARAFAATTG
+369 LRLAEARAFAATTG

-394 DSFSAAVAGVQSMHE
+394 DSFSAAAAGVQSMHE

-415 EALRAYLAVL
+415 EALRDYLAIL
-425 RPDGVVAV
+425 KPDGVVAI
-433 TRWLRVPPRDIL
+433 TRWLRMPPRDIL

-458 GVAES
+458 GVSEP

-478 LVAKSPFTGED
+478 IVAKSPLADED
-489 VAAIRGFA
+489 IAAIRSFA
-497 AENFFDISWAPG
+497 GENFFDISWVPR

-529 ALALLGPERADF
+529 ALSLLGPQRADF

-571 LMLRTQGGAAMLD
+571 LALRTQGGAAMLD

-589 LVTTLVQAAILSA
+589 LVATLVQAAILSV

-611 RRRAPGRAVQRLRF
+611 RRRAIGRAVPRLRF

-645 RFVLFLGHPLYAI
+645 RFMLFLGHPLYAV

-673 ALAAR
+673 AVAAR

-684 RGSAVRGIA
+684 RGSAVRGITL
-693 FAVVV
+693 AVVV
-698 IAFLAATYLLA
+698 IAFLAGTYLIA
-709 LPLIFERLLA
+709 LPSIFDRLLA

-730 LLIAPLAVFMGM
+730 LLIAPLALFMGM
-742 PFPLGLG
+742 PFPLGLS

-754 SEAFI
+754 SEEFL

-777 ALLAMHVGFTGVV
+777 ALLAMHVGFAGVV
-790 TIATILYLVAP
+790 TIAAILYLAAP
-801 ALLAGSWDRYDQ
+801 ALLAE
-813 QTSQGLSGSEP
+813 SQGFV
-824 LSLPPRDAGDH
+824 
-835 YHARHAAQPPRHP
+835 
-848 PDSPAA
+848 PDRNRSRAKP
-854 SAGGCA
+854 SA

>member
-1 MRAGLLP
+1 MRSGRLLP
-8 VSLISAATL
+8 VSLISAAIL

-28 ILQWHHFAYMIISI
+28 IIQWHHFAYMIISI
-42 ALLGFGASGTFLAF
+42 ALLGFGASGTFVAF
-56 ARRPLVDR
+56 ARRPLVEH

-95 EIVWNP
+95 EVVWNP
-101 GQLGWLA
+101 WQLGWLA
-108 ASYALLIL
+108 ASYALLML

-123 CIGLAFSRHTGQ
+123 CIGLAFSRYPRQ
-135 IGRVYAFDLVGAG
+135 IGHVYAFDLIGAG
-148 IGALGIVGLLFLV
+148 IGALATVGLLFLV
-161 FPSAALRFVAALGFV
+161 FPSTALRLVAALGL
-176 AAALAATDMARHR
+176 AAATLAATGMARHR
-189 WLTAG
+189 WLAVG
-194 SLGLSAA
+194 SLGLAAA
-201 VIAVWLPLSWTA
+201 VTAVWLPPSWTA
-213 PGPHMSQYKGL
+213 LGPHMSQYKGL

-267 QEPPAQLAVFTDG
+267 QEPPTQLAVFTDG
-280 DSLTAITAYGG
+280 DTMTAFTAYGG

-302 TAALPYRILE
+302 TAALPFRILE
-312 RPRILILGAGGGEQM
+312 RPRTLILGAGGGEQV

-334 ADTVDAVEVNPQMI
+334 ADTVDAVEVNSQMI
-348 DLARNRFADFGGGIF
+348 DLARDRFADFVGGIF
-363 SRPNVH
+363 SRPNVRS
-369 LHLAEARAFAATTG
+369 HLAEARAFASTTG
-383 ERYDLIQMPLL
+383 ERYDLIQIPLL
-394 DSFSAAVAGVQSMHE
+394 DSFGAAAAGVQSVHE

-415 EALRAYLAVL
+415 EALQNYLAVL
-425 RPDGVVAV
+425 RPDGVIAT

-445 KLFATATAALEAD
+445 KLFATATVALEAD
-458 GVAES
+458 GVAEP

-478 LVAKSPFTGED
+478 LVAKSPFTAED

-497 AENFFDISWAPG
+497 AENFFDVSWAPG

-523 EYLYEG
+523 EYFYEG
-529 ALALLGPERADF
+529 AVALLGPERAEF

-571 LMLRTQGGAAMLD
+571 LTLHTQGGAAMLD

-589 LVTTLVQAAILSA
+589 LVATLVQAAILSA

-611 RRRAPGRAVQRLRF
+611 GRRVFGRAVHRLRA

-633 LAFLFIEIAFIQ
+633 LAFLLIEIAFIQ
-645 RFVLFLGHPLYAI
+645 RFVLFLGHPLYAV

-673 ALAAR
+673 AVAAR

-693 FAVVV
+693 LAVVV
-698 IAFLAATYLLA
+698 IAFLATTYLSA
-709 LPLIFERLLA
+709 LPLVFERLLA
-719 LPDAAKIAIAL
+719 LPDAAKIAVAL

-749 HVGAR
+749 HVGAH

-759 PWAWGINGCAS
+759 PWAWGVNGCAS
-770 VLSAILA
+770 VLSAVLA

-790 TIATILYLVAP
+790 AIATALYLVAP
-801 ALLAGSWDRYDQ
+801 ALLAGWWDRHDR
-813 QTSQGLSGSEP
+813 QTSQGFV
-824 LSLPPRDAGDH
+824 
-835 YHARHAAQPPRHP
+835 
-848 PDSPAA
+848 PDRR
-854 SAGGCA
+854 

>member
-1 MRAGLLP
+1 MRAGRLLP
-8 VSLISAATL
+8 VGLISAATL
-17 AHEVLLMRLFS
+17 AYEVLLMRLFS
-28 ILQWHHFAYMIISI
+28 IIQWHQFAYMIISI
-42 ALLGFGASGTFLAF
+42 ALLGFGASGTFVAL
-56 ARRPLVDR
+56 ARRPLMQR

-70 ASAALFGITAVA
+70 ASAALFGITAIA

-101 GQLGWLA
+101 RQLGWLA

-123 CIGLAFSRHTGQ
+123 CIGLAFSRHPDE
-135 IGRVYAFDLVGAG
+135 IGRVYAFDLIGAG

-161 FPSAALRFVAALGFV
+161 FPTAALRFVAALGFA
-176 AAALAATDMARHR
+176 AAALAASGIARHGR
-189 WLTAG
+189 LAAG
-194 SLGLSAA
+194 SLGLAAA
-201 VIAVWLPLSWTA
+201 VIVVWLPASFTA
-213 PGPHMSQYKGL
+213 TGPHMSEYKGL

-238 RSSPLGLLTVVESPT
+238 QSSPLGLLTVVESPT
-253 VPFRYAPGLSLANT
+253 VPFRYAPGLSLANV
-267 QEPPAQLAVFTDG
+267 QEPPAQLAVFSDG
-280 DSLTAITAYGG
+280 DSITAMTAYGG

-296 AYLDRT
+296 AYLGRT
-302 TAALPYRILE
+302 AAALPYRLLA
-312 RPRILILGAGGGEQM
+312 RPRVLVLGAGGGEQV
-327 LLALRAG
+327 LLALNAG
-334 ADTVDAVEVNPQMI
+334 ADNVDAVEVNPQMI
-348 DLARNRFADFGGGIF
+348 ELSRNRFASFVGGIF
-363 SRPNVH
+363 NRPNVN

-383 ERYDLIQMPLL
+383 ERYDLIQIPLL
-394 DSFSAAVAGVQSMHE
+394 DSFSAAAAGVQSMHE

-415 EALRAYLAVL
+415 EALRDYLAAL
-425 RPDGVVAV
+425 RPDGVVAI
-433 TRWLRVPPRDIL
+433 TRWLRVPPRDVL
-445 KLFATATAALEAD
+445 KLLATAIAALEAE
-458 GVAES
+458 GVPEP

-478 LVAKSPFTGED
+478 VVAKLPFGGED

-497 AENFFDISWAPG
+497 GENFFDISWVPD

-529 ALALLGPERADF
+529 ALALLSPDRADF

-571 LMLRTQGGAAMLD
+571 LTLRTQGGAAMLD

-589 LVTTLVQAAILSA
+589 LVTTLVQATILST
-602 VLILLPLWL
+602 VLILLPLWF
-611 RRRAPGRAVQRLRF
+611 RRRALGRAVPRLRF

-645 RFVLFLGHPLYAI
+645 RFMLFLGHPLYAV
-658 AVVLAGFLAFAGLGS
+658 AVVLAGFLAFAGFGS
-673 ALAAR
+673 AVAAR
-678 WMAAVG
+678 WKAAVG
-684 RGSAVRGIA
+684 GGSAVRAITL
-693 FAVVV
+693 AVVV
-698 IAFLAATYLLA
+698 IGFLAGTYLIA
-709 LPLIFERLLA
+709 LPSIFERLLA

-742 PFPLGLG
+742 PFPLGLS

-754 SEAFI
+754 SEEFL

-790 TIATILYLVAP
+790 TIATILYLAAP
-801 ALLAGSWDRYDQ
+801 ALLAGSRGSSPDRNRSR
-813 QTSQGLSGSEP
+813 TKP
-824 LSLPPRDAGDH
+824 
-835 YHARHAAQPPRHP
+835 
-848 PDSPAA
+848 
-854 SAGGCA
+854 SA

>member
-1 MRAGLLP
+1 MRAGRLLP
-8 VSLISAATL
+8 VGLISAATL

-28 ILQWHHFAYMIISI
+28 IIQWHQFAYMIISI
-42 ALLGFGASGTFLAF
+42 ALLGFGASGTFVAL
-56 ARRPLVDR
+56 ARRPLVKG

-95 EIVWNP
+95 EVVWNP

-108 ASYALLIL
+108 ASYALLVL

-123 CIGLAFSRHTGQ
+123 CIGLAFSRHPGQ

-148 IGALGIVGLLFLV
+148 VGALGIVGLLFLV
-161 FPSAALRFVAALGFV
+161 FPSAALRFVAALGFA
-176 AAALAATDMARHR
+176 AAALAATGMARHR
-189 WLTAG
+189 RLAAG
-194 SLGLSAA
+194 SLGLAAA
-201 VIAVWLPLSWTA
+201 VIAVWLPPSITA
-213 PGPHMSQYKGL
+213 TGPHMSQYKGL
-224 RMALEVPNARVVEE
+224 SMALDVPDARVVEE
-238 RSSPLGLLTVVESPT
+238 RSSPLGLLTVVESPS

-267 QEPPAQLAVFTDG
+267 QEPPTQLAVFSDG
-280 DSLTAITAYGG
+280 DSVTAMTAYSG
-291 DPATV
+291 DLATV

-302 TAALPYRILE
+302 TAALPYRMLA
-312 RPRILILGAGGGEQM
+312 RPRVLVLGAGGGEQV
-327 LLALRAG
+327 LLALRSG
-334 ADTVDAVEVNPQMI
+334 ADLVDAVEVNPQMI
-348 DLARNRFADFGGGIF
+348 DLARNRFANFAGGIF

-369 LHLAEARAFAATTG
+369 LHLAEARAFAATAG

-394 DSFSAAVAGVQSMHE
+394 DSFSAAAAGVQSMHE

-415 EALRAYLAVL
+415 EALRDYLSVL
-425 RPDGVVAV
+425 KPDGVVAI

-458 GVAES
+458 GVS
-463 GRHLALIRSWNTATL
+463 QPGRHLALIRSWNTATL
-478 LVAKSPFTGED
+478 LVATSPFTGED

-497 AENFFDISWAPG
+497 DENFFDISWAPG
-509 ISASDVNRYNQLDQ
+509 ISASDVNRYNQLDR

-571 LMLRTQGGAAMLD
+571 LTLRTQGGAAMLD

-589 LVTTLVQAAILSA
+589 LVTTLVQAVILSA

-611 RRRAPGRAVQRLRF
+611 RRRTLARAVPRLRF

-645 RFVLFLGHPLYAI
+645 RFVLFLGHPLYAV
-658 AVVLAGFLAFAGLGS
+658 AVVLAGFLVFAGLGS
-673 ALAAR
+673 ALAVR
-678 WMAAVG
+678 WVAAVG
-684 RGSAVRGIA
+684 CGSAVRGITL
-693 FAVVV
+693 AVVV
-698 IAFLAATYLLA
+698 IAFVAGTYLLA
-709 LPLIFERLLA
+709 LPSIFERLLA
-719 LPDAAKIAIAL
+719 LPDAAKVAIAL

-754 SEAFI
+754 SEEFL

-777 ALLAMHVGFTGVV
+777 ALLAMHIGFTGVV
-790 TIATILYLVAP
+790 TMAVILYLAAP
-801 ALLAGSWDRYDQ
+801 ALLAGSRDRYDQ
-813 QTSQGLSGSEP
+813 QTSQHVNPDRNRS
-824 LSLPPRDAGDH
+824 RDRRKG
-835 YHARHAAQPPRHP
+835 Q
-848 PDSPAA
+848 S
-854 SAGGCA
+854 CN

>member
-1 MRAGLLP
+1 MRVGRLLP
-8 VSLISAATL
+8 IGLISAATL
-17 AHEVLLMRLFS
+17 AYEVLLIRLFS
-28 ILQWHHFAYMIISI
+28 IIQWHHFAYMMISI
-42 ALLGFGASGTFLAF
+42 ALLGFGASGTFIAL
-56 ARRPLVDR
+56 ARRPLVER

-82 SFAGAERLPFNAL
+82 SFACAERLPFNAL

-101 GQLGWLA
+101 RQLGWLA
-108 ASYALLIL
+108 AIYALLIL

-123 CIGLAFSRHTGQ
+123 CIGLAFSRHPGQ
-135 IGRVYAFDLVGAG
+135 TGRVYAFDLVGAG

-161 FPSAALRFVAALGFV
+161 FPSEALRFVAALGFA
-176 AAALAATDMARHR
+176 AAALAATGMPRHR
-189 WLTAG
+189 WFATG
-194 SLGLSAA
+194 ILGLAAA
-201 VIAVWLPLSWTA
+201 VITVWLPQSWTA
-213 PGPHMSQYKGL
+213 PGPHMSEYKGL

-253 VPFRYAPGLSLANT
+253 IPFRYAPGLSLANS

-280 DSLTAITAYGG
+280 DSITAITTYGG

-296 AYLDRT
+296 AYIDRT

-312 RPRILILGAGGGEQM
+312 RPRVLILGAGGGEQV

-334 ADTVDAVEVNPQMI
+334 AEIVDAVEVNPQMI
-348 DLARNRFADFGGGIF
+348 DLARNRFADFVGGIF

-383 ERYDLIQMPLL
+383 ERYELIQMPLL
-394 DSFSAAVAGVQSMHE
+394 DSFGAAAAGVQSMHE

-415 EALRAYLAVL
+415 EAMRDYLAVL
-425 RPDGVVAV
+425 RADGIVAI
-433 TRWLRVPPRDIL
+433 TRWLRMPPRDIL
-445 KLFATATAALEAD
+445 KLFATATVALEAD
-458 GVAES
+458 GVS
-463 GRHLALIRSWNTATL
+463 QPGRHLVLIRSWNTATL

-489 VAAIRGFA
+489 IAAIRRFA

-523 EYLYEG
+523 EYLYAG
-529 ALALLGPERADF
+529 ALALLGPGRADF
-541 TERYKFDIAPATDNR
+541 IERYKFDIAPATDNR

-571 LMLRTQGGAAMLD
+571 VTLRTQGGAAMLD

-589 LVTTLVQAAILSA
+589 LVTTLGQAAILSA

-611 RRRAPGRAVQRLRF
+611 RRRALGRAGHRLRF

-645 RFVLFLGHPLYAI
+645 RFVLFLGHPLYAV

-673 ALAAR
+673 AVAAR

-684 RGSAVRGIA
+684 RGSSVRGIA
-693 FAVVV
+693 LAVVV
-698 IAFLAATYLLA
+698 IAFLAATYLLT

-719 LPDAAKIAIAL
+719 LPDAAKIAITL

-749 HVGAR
+749 FVGAH
-754 SEAFI
+754 SDEFI
-759 PWAWGINGCAS
+759 PWAWGINGSAS

-790 TIATILYLVAP
+790 TIAIILYLLAP
-801 ALLAGSWDRYDQ
+801 ALLAGLSDLYDQ
-813 QTSQGLSGSEP
+813 QGSV
-824 LSLPPRDAGDH
+824 
-835 YHARHAAQPPRHP
+835 
-848 PDSPAA
+848 PDRSRSRVGPT
-854 SAGGCA
+854 G